1 MKKSFYVFCV
11 SGIELIKKRTT
22 FFFFVM
28 VPLTNLKC
36 IWMTF
41 LTFFSTFY
49 YICTF
54 HFFFSHYYLHC
65 HAGAPLLSYS
75 RKEERREK
83 KKKKVRDCVAQTAYY
98 RPVFFLAS
106 YFSLLALASP
116 ILTSFCFRSF
126 FFLILYLRF
135 VSTHLRTEY
144 GRPSTAWREH
154 AEEA

>member
-1 MKKSFYVFCV
+1 
-11 SGIELIKKRTT
+11 
-22 FFFFVM
+22 M

-54 HFFFSHYYLHC
+54 HFFFFHYYLHC

-83 KKKKVRDCVAQTAYY
+83 KKEGTRLCHTNGILSSCLFLSILFQPSRSRFTYID
-98 RPVFFLAS
+98 FFL
-106 YFSLLALASP
+106 FVL
-116 ILTSFCFRSF
+116 F